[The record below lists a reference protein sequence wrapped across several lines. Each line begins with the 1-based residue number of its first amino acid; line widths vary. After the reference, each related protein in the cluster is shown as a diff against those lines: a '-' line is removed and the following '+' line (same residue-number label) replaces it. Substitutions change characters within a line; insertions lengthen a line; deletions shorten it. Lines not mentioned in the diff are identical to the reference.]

1 MKTGSILRSRK
12 EVPMPK
18 KMTEEQKKKIA
29 DGQRARWAAKKSKPV
44 PDPVEVR
51 ARISRP
57 IAPPAP
63 PPPDPT
69 VIAFRQQ
76 LVPLVEK
83 RENIQQHVRQSQRV
97 LQDAQIALQNDQQAL
112 QDTEA
117 QIQYRLNMIAQLTG
131 QPQQAPMMVHVSE
144 VAMYPSG
151 EGFASALASPGPRIV
166 ADQSRYYQAP
176 VNTYNGPEVN
186 LMGNPNIPAGVT
198 SIPAPQN
205 MRYASGYVPTGPDNP
220 RSESAVDVRSDPA
233 TAEMARA
240 IVEQRKAQATI

>member
-1 MKTGSILRSRK
+1 
-12 EVPMPK
+12 MPK

-29 DGQRARWAAKKSKPV
+29 DGQRARWAAKKSEPV
-44 PDPVEVR
+44 PDPVEVS

-57 IAPPAP
+57 IAPLAP

-69 VIAFRQQ
+69 VVAFRQQ

-131 QPQQAPMMVHVSE
+131 QPAQQMPTMQYGIPAEQMGLQPTTYPTYGGIDRS
-144 VAMYPSG
+144 MYAQPT
-151 EGFASALASPGPRIV
+151 P
-166 ADQSRYYQAP
+166 
-176 VNTYNGPEVN
+176 NTYNGPEVN

-240 IVEQRKAQATI
+240 VIEARKAQAGV

>member
-1 MKTGSILRSRK
+1 
-12 EVPMPK
+12 MPK

-29 DGQRARWAAKKSKPV
+29 DGQRARWAAKKQEA
-44 PDPVEVR
+44 DPVEVR

-57 IAPPAP
+57 IAPLAP

-69 VIAFRQQ
+69 VVAFRQQ

-131 QPQQAPMMVHVSE
+131 QPAQQMPTMMHVSE

-166 ADQSRYYQAP
+166 ADQSRYYQVP
-176 VNTYNGPEVN
+176 PNTYNGPEVN

-205 MRYASGYVPTGPDNP
+205 MRYASGYVPSGPGNP
-220 RSESAVDVRSDPA
+220 RSESAVDVRSNPA

-240 IVEQRKAQATI
+240 IVEQRKAQAGV

>member
-1 MKTGSILRSRK
+1 
-12 EVPMPK
+12 MPK
-18 KMTEEQKKKIA
+18 KMTDEQKKKIA
-29 DGQRARWAAKKSKPV
+29 DGQRARWAAKKQEA
-44 PDPVEVR
+44 DPVEVR

-57 IAPPAP
+57 IAPLAP

-112 QDTEA
+112 QDTES
-117 QIQYRLNMIAQLTG
+117 QIRYRLNMIAQLTG
-131 QPQQAPMMVHVSE
+131 QPTQQMPITPPIGVQPLPYAE
-144 VAMYPSG
+144 PS
-151 EGFASALASPGPRIV
+151 F
-166 ADQSRYYQAP
+166 QTQYNYTP

-186 LMGNPNIPAGVT
+186 LMGNPNIPPGVT
-198 SIPAPQN
+198 SVPAPQN

-240 IVEQRKAQATI
+240 IVEQRKAQAGV